1 MMEITIKNTD
11 VTNAEKINI
20 DKPQWGYT
28 DYIPNVYV
36 QVVYNPKGFNVK
48 FTVEEANPL
57 CEVTENFSNIHEDSC
72 VEFFVKFDPKHSNKY
87 INFEIN
93 AIGTVKA
100 AIRTSRENFNFLSQK
115 DIENLNIKTEI
126 SENCWTVSYH
136 ISAEL
141 LEKLYPHFNM
151 DKCDYIMANFYKC
164 GDNTKIKHYL
174 SLFDVKCEQPDFHRP
189 EYFGKISL
197 V

>member
-72 VEFFVKFDPKHSNKY
+72 VTGFS
-87 INFEIN
+87 
-93 AIGTVKA
+93 
-100 AIRTSRENFNFLSQK
+100 
-115 DIENLNIKTEI
+115 
-126 SENCWTVSYH
+126 
-136 ISAEL
+136 
-141 LEKLYPHFNM
+141 
-151 DKCDYIMANFYKC
+151 
-164 GDNTKIKHYL
+164 
-174 SLFDVKCEQPDFHRP
+174 
-189 EYFGKISL
+189 
-197 V
+197 